1 MRSERSRCQGRR
13 NNAVY
18 QWDSTDGPVC
28 VKIYRADKRRRSE
41 REWLSLTF
49 LVTHEVPSAPAP
61 LWADPH
67 ASQPAIG
74 MTLLPGRPFPAT
86 GVTRPRGYGG

>member
-28 VKIYRADKRRRSE
+28 VKIYRVDERHRAE
-41 REWLSLTF
+41 REWLSLA
-49 LVTHEVPSAPAP
+49 LLSGHQAGSAPAP
-61 LWADPH
+61 LWADTEPG
-67 ASQPAIG
+67 QPAIG
-74 MTLLPGRPFPAT
+74 MTFLPGRP
-86 GVTRPRGYGG
+86 